1 MFLLTARFL
10 FWKTWQSMGRQMS
23 QLLRLVVEAV
33 GEVMAAVEE
42 ELVVL

>member
-1 MFLLTARFL
+1 
-10 FWKTWQSMGRQMS
+10 MGQQMS